1 MNENPHRNIQKLPQ
15 IGPIF
20 SSKDEKQRLIAEE
33 ILAGRIK
40 PELKLKINMNIPG
53 LERKKMITPRN
64 VESYRLVG
72 KLGGVGKDG
81 WYYVMTHANAARFIL
96 PAMGFLFYYFVEST
110 PIMQAYQE
118 KELLNYEYMSIYP
131 KFQIVANT
139 YIDKTCYMA

>member
-1 MNENPHRNIQKLPQ
+1 MNENPHRNIQNLPQ
-15 IGPIF
+15 IGPIY

-53 LERKKMITPRN
+53 LEKKRTITPRN

-72 KLGGVGKDG
+72 KLGGIGKDG

-96 PAMGFLFYYFVEST
+96 PGMGFLFYYFVQST
-110 PIMQAYQE
+110 PVTSAYQE
-118 KELLNYEYMSIYP
+118 KVLLNYEYLTVYP
-131 KFQIVANT
+131 KFQIVAPS
-139 YIDKTCYMA
+139 YMDKTCYMA

>member
-1 MNENPHRNIQKLPQ
+1 MNDNPHRSIQKLPQ
-15 IGPIF
+15 IGPVF

-53 LERKKMITPRN
+53 LEKKRRIMTRN

-72 KLGGVGKDG
+72 KLGGFGKDG
-81 WYYVMTHANAARFIL
+81 WYYIMTHANAARFIL
-96 PAMGFLFYYFVEST
+96 PGMGFLFYYFVECT
-110 PIMQAYQE
+110 PLMQAYQE
-118 KELLNYEYMSIYP
+118 KEYLNYEYMTVYP

-139 YIDKTCYMA
+139 YCDKTCYMA